1 MILATKLNLIRGIC
15 RKNFIKFLQ
24 LRGLKSLGG
33 RVLEAGDQG
42 LDQHTGAVLRRF
54 DDDTL
59 PLVITFVLPLGLH
72 ADSVTDFKGYGLVAR
87 DGIFAV
93 HDAKKAW
100 QNLIMRTIKKV
111 NDLHTKLTNFS
122 SCSTILELTFA
133 ANTV

>member
-1 MILATKLNLIRGIC
+1 MSTSINHGKLIPTNPLQPCKLNR
-15 RKNFIKFLQ
+15 
-24 LRGLKSLGG
+24 LGG
-33 RVLEAGDQG
+33 RILEARYQG
-42 LDQHTGAVLRRF
+42 LDENPRAVIWGLNNNS
-54 DDDTL
+54 L
-59 PLVITFVLPLGLH
+59 KLVVTIVLPLGLD

-122 SCSTILELTFA
+122 SCSTILELAFA